1 MKGSN
6 NITKFDLFATIIVAV
21 AGTGFFALPSRLSE
35 KVGSEG
41 WLVVLLT
48 GIVIGVVVFIQCKA
62 LEVNNYERIDLL
74 LENNFGKIFGKFLS
88 ILIGFA
94 GIVIIS
100 LELRTFTEV
109 LKMFLLEKTPSELI
123 IILMIFTG
131 TFLIR
136 GELESVIMF
145 NEIAFYLMFVPVLL
159 VIPLVI
165 RGADFTNILPVL
177 AHKPIEYLEAS
188 MTQLFSFVGFGIIY
202 MVHPFLKEKREL
214 SKVAIKSV
222 AFVTIFYALI
232 VIMSLAVFPAEYNK
246 NLLWPTISM
255 VSIIDIP
262 GAFIER
268 WEGVAMIFWIFFY
281 FTTFVNVYYFSSEI
295 LKNTF
300 NLRTV
305 KISSLIIMPIIYI
318 FALYPSNI
326 TELYSIEKMVVP
338 FVDTIVIGAIPIIL
352 LLIKLVKKR
361 RGSNEN

>member
-6 NITKFDLFATIIVAV
+6 NITKFDLFATIVV
-21 AGTGFFALPSRLSE
+21 TVVGTGFFSLPSQLSE
-35 KVGSEG
+35 KIGSEG
-41 WLVVLLT
+41 WLLVLLT
-48 GIVIGVVVFIQCKA
+48 GIIVGVVVFVQCKA

-88 ILIGFA
+88 IFIGFA

-109 LKMFLLEKTPSELI
+109 LKMFLLERTPSELI

-136 GELESVIMF
+136 GELDSVIMF

-159 VIPLVI
+159 AIPLVI

-177 AHKPIEYLEAS
+177 AHKPIEYLQAS
-188 MTQLFSFVGFGIIY
+188 ATQFFSFIGLGIIY
-202 MVHPFLKEKREL
+202 MVHSFLKEKREL

-222 AFVTIFYALI
+222 AFITIFYALI
-232 VIMSLAVFPAEYNK
+232 VIISLAVFPEEYNK

-255 VSIIDIP
+255 VSIVNIP

-281 FTTFVNVYYFSSEI
+281 FTTFINIYYFSSEL

-300 NLRTV
+300 NLRTI
-305 KISSLIIMPIIYI
+305 KISSLIIIPIIYI

-326 TELYSIEKMVVP
+326 TELYSIQRMVMP
-338 FVDTIVIGAIPIIL
+338 FVDTIIVGAIPIVL
-352 LLIKLVKKR
+352 LLINLVKKR